1 MSGGHEDDWDEHGD
15 FAEDMDDEEDE
26 CGLGDDGQCALA
38 GTEHCDF
45 SCMWRDSELFA
56 GNKAWRKNH
65 RRKKRAP
72 QLFEDDK
79 P

>member
-1 MSGGHEDDWDEHGD
+1 MSGDPEDDWDEHGD
-15 FAEDMDDEEDE
+15 FAEDMEEDDE
-26 CGLGDDGQCALA
+26 CGLDDEGQCALA

-56 GNKAWRKNH
+56 GSEAWM
-65 RRKKRAP
+65 KKHG
-72 QLFEDDK
+72 QK